1 MGSRPGLSGR
11 LATEVWTATG
21 TERFCMHQ
29 QVAMPP
35 PLRQRGRR
43 RANWFLAGVITLAI
57 ALAAAIAWQRGEKP
71 VMITTEKAAFRDI
84 TQRVTATG
92 RIRPEVEVKISPEV
106 AGEIVELPVTVGQ
119 AVKKGDLL
127 VKIKPDN
134 YLARVKQA
142 EAALSA
148 AEADS
153 LQREAQMLNDQLD
166 ERRARS
172 LFEKRLISDSEF
184 KAAETKSQVSA
195 ASYQASLHNI
205 DVSRSSL
212 DQAKDLLSKTVIY
225 APIDGTITVLSSEIG
240 ERVVATGDFAGTEVM
255 RVGNLHAME
264 ARVEVNEN
272 DIVNVDVGDPVRI
285 QVDAYPDRV
294 FSGKVRQI
302 ANTATVKNENTQQE
316 VTNFEV
322 RIVIPNPEV
331 ELRPGMSCSVEIE
344 TQTVHHVVSIP
355 IQSVTVRSEEGGKTA
370 DELKDDRERDEKG
383 VSYADAEKE
392 DRKKLRRVV
401 FLKQGDVARQ
411 VRVRTGIA
419 DDNYVQ
425 IVSGI
430 RAGDEVITGSYTAIS
445 KELKDGKRVEIE
457 LPKEAK

>member
-1 MGSRPGLSGR
+1 
-11 LATEVWTATG
+11 
-21 TERFCMHQ
+21 MHQ
-29 QVAMPP
+29 QVAVPP
-35 PLRQRGRR
+35 QLRRRGRR
-43 RANWFLAGVITLAI
+43 RANWFLAGVLTLAI
-57 ALAAAIAWQRGEKP
+57 ALAAIILWQRGEKP
-71 VMITTEKAAFRDI
+71 VMITAEKAAIRDI

-92 RIRPEVEVKISPEV
+92 RVRPEVEVKISPEV
-106 AGEIVELPVTVGQ
+106 AGEIVELPEKVGQ
-119 AVKKGDLL
+119 TVKKGDLL

-134 YLARVKQA
+134 YVARVKQA

-153 LQREAQMLNDQLD
+153 LQRKAQMLNDQLD
-166 ERRARS
+166 ERRAQS

-184 KAAETKSQVSA
+184 KAAQTKSQVSA

-225 APIDGTITVLSSEIG
+225 APIDGTITVLSSEVG

-272 DIVNVDVGDPVRI
+272 DIVNVDLGDPVRV

-322 RIVIPNPEV
+322 RILVPNPEV

-344 TQTVHHVVSIP
+344 TQAVHHVVSVP
-355 IQSVTVRSEEGGKTA
+355 IQSVTVRSEESGKTA
-370 DELKDDRERDEKG
+370 DELKDDREREEKG

-392 DRKKLRRVV
+392 DRKKLRRVA
-401 FLKQGDVARQ
+401 FLKQGDIARQ

-445 KELKDGKRVEIE
+445 KDLKDGKSVEIE
-457 LPKEAK
+457 RPKDAK

>member
-1 MGSRPGLSGR
+1 
-11 LATEVWTATG
+11 
-21 TERFCMHQ
+21 MHQ

-35 PLRQRGRR
+35 QFRR
-43 RANWFLAGVITLAI
+43 RGWRRAYWLLAGVIALAI
-57 ALAAAIAWQRGEKP
+57 ALAAVIVWQRREKP
-71 VMITTEKAAFRDI
+71 VMVTTERAAFRDI

-106 AGEIVELPVTVGQ
+106 AGEIVELPERVGQ
-119 AVKKGDLL
+119 TVKKGDLL

-153 LQREAQMLNDQLD
+153 LQRKAQMLNDQLD
-166 ERRARS
+166 ERRAQS

-184 KAAETKSQVSA
+184 KAAQTKSQVSA

-205 DVSRSSL
+205 DVARSSL

-225 APIDGTITVLSSEIG
+225 APIDGTITVLSSEVG

-272 DIVNVDVGDPVRI
+272 DIVNVDLGDSVRV
-285 QVDAYPDRV
+285 QVDAYPDRF

-322 RIVIPNPEV
+322 RIVVPNLQV

-344 TQTVHHVVSIP
+344 TQTVHHVVSVP

-425 IVSGI
+425 IVSGL

-445 KELKDGKRVEIE
+445 KDLKDGRSVEIE
-457 LPKEAK
+457 RPKEAK

>member
-1 MGSRPGLSGR
+1 
-11 LATEVWTATG
+11 
-21 TERFCMHQ
+21 MHQ

-35 PLRQRGRR
+35 QLRRRGRR
-43 RANWFLAGVITLAI
+43 RAHWFLAGVITLAI
-57 ALAAAIAWQRGEKP
+57 ALAAVIAWQRREKP
-71 VMITTEKAAFRDI
+71 VMITTERAAFRDI

-106 AGEIVELPVTVGQ
+106 AGEIVELPERVGQ
-119 AVKKGDLL
+119 TVKKGDLL

-153 LQREAQMLNDQLD
+153 LQRKAQMLNDQLD
-166 ERRARS
+166 ERRAQS
-172 LFEKRLISDSEF
+172 LFEKKLISDSEF

-225 APIDGTITVLSSEIG
+225 APIDGTITVLSSEVG

-272 DIVNVDVGDPVRI
+272 DIVNVDLGDPVRV

-294 FSGKVRQI
+294 FPGKVRQI

-322 RIVIPNPEV
+322 RIVVPNPEV

-344 TQTVHHVVSIP
+344 TQTVHHVVSVP
-355 IQSVTVRSEEGGKTA
+355 IQSVTVRSEEDGKTA

-383 VSYADAEKE
+383 VSYADAEKQ

-411 VRVRTGIA
+411 VRVQTGIT
-419 DDNYVQ
+419 DDHFVQ

-430 RAGDEVITGSYTAIS
+430 HAGDEVITGSYTAIS
-445 KELKDGKRVEIE
+445 RDLKDGKGVEIE
-457 LPKEAK
+457 RPKDAK

>member
-1 MGSRPGLSGR
+1 
-11 LATEVWTATG
+11 
-21 TERFCMHQ
+21 
-29 QVAMPP
+29 MPP
-35 PLRQRGRR
+35 QLRRRGRR
-43 RANWFLAGVITLAI
+43 RAYWLLAGVITLAV
-57 ALAAAIAWQRGEKP
+57 ALAMVIIAWQRREKP
-71 VMITTEKAAFRDI
+71 VMVTTEKAAFRDI

-106 AGEIVELPVTVGQ
+106 AGEIVELPEKVGQ
-119 AVKKGDLL
+119 TVKKGDLL

-153 LQREAQMLNDQLD
+153 LQRKAQMLNDQLD
-166 ERRARS
+166 ERRAQS

-184 KAAETKSQVSA
+184 KAAQTKSQVSA

-205 DVSRSSL
+205 DASRSSL
-212 DQAKDLLSKTVIY
+212 DQAKDLLGKTVIY
-225 APIDGTITVLSSEIG
+225 APIDGTITVLSSEVG

-255 RVGNLHAME
+255 RLGNLHEME

-272 DIVNVDVGDPVRI
+272 DIVNVDLGDPVRV

-322 RIVIPNPEV
+322 RIVVPNPEV

-344 TQTVHHVVSIP
+344 TQTVHHVVSVP

-392 DRKKLRRVV
+392 DRKKLRRVL
-401 FLKQGDVARQ
+401 FLKQGDIARQ
-411 VRVRTGIA
+411 IRVRTGIA

-445 KELKDGKRVEIE
+445 KDLKDGKTVEIE
-457 LPKEAK
+457 RPKDAK